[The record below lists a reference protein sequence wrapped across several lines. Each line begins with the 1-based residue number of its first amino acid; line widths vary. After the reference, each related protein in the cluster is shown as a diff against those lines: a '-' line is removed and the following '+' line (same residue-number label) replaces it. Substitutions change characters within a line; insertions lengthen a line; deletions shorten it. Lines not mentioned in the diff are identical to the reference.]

1 MSTTYNL
8 LTLCGPLLAPPESYC
23 TFLVVVYLNGIRS
36 TLLAHWILQ
45 KNQDRTTAL
54 KSCYTIVLFTAFTLL
69 PFLRGFLR
77 TAGFLYFPCR
87 LYQTLSSAQKIGQL
101 VVSRRRIF
109 SLYFSK
115 SFLTYNIFIFFVR
128 TYPATEPVKDCVGV
142 DSLPSSPDLTRIDPT
157 FTYRCVFHCV
167 HKRAIDGLFV
177 GYFCMIIL
185 LAPT

>member
-1 MSTTYNL
+1 M
-8 LTLCGPLLAPPESYC
+8 
-23 TFLVVVYLNGIRS
+23 VYLNGIRS
-36 TLLAHWILQ
+36 TLLVYWLLQ

-54 KSCYTIVLFTAFTLL
+54 KSCYTIVLFTTFTLL

-142 DSLPSSPDLTRIDPT
+142 ESLPSSPDLTRIDPT
-157 FTYRCVFHCV
+157 LTCTLLFDCM

-185 LAPT
+185 LAPTWLLRAQIWS